1 MSLATKTR
9 SNAYIPLRYKLLIS
23 YLLLVMTPVIV
34 IGSYSYISSVQSSE
48 QHTRSNLEIAVKQIG
63 SNVDYRLADIIRG
76 SDDIFSD
83 QALSRI
89 LSGYYLDYEKYTIMT
104 QYILPKIE
112 SAVNLPILDTKLSVY
127 LNNTNIS
134 EFYYIDEFYFKG
146 EREKGQEE
154 RGRQYSIFHLDRIK
168 DKEWFKTLPMT
179 YEDKEWKQID
189 DDAAKGNISFLRPII
204 NYENLMSIGLI
215 NMNVKLKDIFY
226 DVDFTKLGDD
236 SLLFVI
242 DGNNHLL
249 YASSRTEMNP
259 NLLTVAQDGY
269 VGQPD
274 GYMQIKQPISNMN
287 ASIVAWVPTSSFQ
300 ENSQQVRNLTI
311 LICFVSLLVL
321 TLISWLM
328 SRYFSKRFMK
338 LIRSL
343 KAFKEG
349 DFHKRMV
356 VPGNDEFSQIG
367 DAFNDMASNME
378 KLIDEVYLSKL
389 EKKEVELQVLH
400 SQMNP
405 HFLYNTFSSI
415 SRMAKLGEIDK
426 MHEMVRGLAKFYR
439 LSLNKGEM
447 IISIDKE
454 VQIIQSY
461 VDIQRIKFAD
471 RIIVEY
477 DIDQDTL
484 GYDTIKFILQPF
496 VENVLEH
503 AWYDDEIHLFIRVAQ
518 EGDEIVMEIR
528 DNGIGMKEETIEQVL
543 DPSEKGVG
551 YGIRNVDQR
560 IKLQFGK
567 TYGVSITSSIG
578 EGTTVRIRFP
588 KYAR

>member
-1 MSLATKTR
+1 M
-9 SNAYIPLRYKLLIS
+9 IS
-23 YLLLVMTPVIV
+23 YLFLVLTPVIV
-34 IGSYSYISSVQSSE
+34 IGSYSYVSSVKSSE
-48 QHTRSNLEIAVKQIG
+48 EHTRSNLEIAVKQIG
-63 SNVDYRLADIIRG
+63 SNVDYRLADVIRG
-76 SDDIFSD
+76 ADDIFSD

-89 LSGYYLDYEKYTIMT
+89 FSGYYLDYEKYTITT
-104 QYILPKIE
+104 QYIMPKLE
-112 SAVNLPILDTKLSVY
+112 SAVNLPLLDAKLSVF
-127 LNNTNIS
+127 LSNKNIS
-134 EFYYIDEFYFKG
+134 EFYYISEFYFDEQKG
-146 EREKGQEE
+146 KGQETS
-154 RGRQYSIFHLDRIK
+154 GRQYSIFHMDRIEN
-168 DKEWFKTLPMT
+168 KEWFKSLSMT
-179 YEDKEWKQID
+179 YETKAWKQIED
-189 DDAAKGNISFLRPII
+189 DVAKGSISFLRPII
-204 NYENLMSIGLI
+204 NYETLSPIGLI
-215 NMNVKLKDIFY
+215 NMSVKLKDVFY
-226 DVDFTKLGDD
+226 DVDFTKLGDN

-242 DGNNHLL
+242 DDNNNLL
-249 YASSRTEMNP
+249 YTSSRSQP
-259 NLLTVAQDGY
+259 NLNFPSVAKDGF
-269 VGQPD
+269 VSQSND
-274 GYMQIKQPISNMN
+274 YMQIKHRINNMN
-287 ASIVAWVPTSSFQ
+287 ASIVALIPTNSFQ
-300 ENSQQVRNLTI
+300 ENSKQVRNLTI
-311 LICFVSLLVL
+311 LICMVSLLVL

-356 VPGNDEFSQIG
+356 VPGKDEFSQIG
-367 DAFNDMASNME
+367 EAFNDMASNME

-454 VQIIQSY
+454 MQIIQSY
-461 VDIQRIKFAD
+461 VDIQRIKFAN
-471 RIIVEY
+471 RIIVQY
-477 DIDQDTL
+477 DIDEEVL
-484 GYDTIKFILQPF
+484 AYDTVKFILQPF

-503 AWYDDEIHLFIRVAQ
+503 AWYDDEIHLSISVTS
-518 EGDEIVMEIR
+518 EGEDVVMQVQ
-528 DNGIGMKEETIEQVL
+528 DNGIGMKEEMIEQVL
-543 DPSEKGVG
+543 DPSEKGIG

-567 TYGVSITSSIG
+567 AYGVAITSSIG
-578 EGTTVRIRFP
+578 EGTTVQIRFP
-588 KYAR
+588 KYTR